1 MCIMKN
7 GLRVLALA
15 LAVLAFGPPS
25 YAQPTRDKASGA
37 RTTAIIRK
45 CSVSGFN
52 SAKEYNS
59 STVPWYTYANC
70 MVEHG
75 QRP

>member
-1 MCIMKN
+1 MRIMKN
-7 GLRVLALA
+7 GLRLLALA
-15 LAVLAFGPPS
+15 AALVAFAPPGS
-25 YAQPTRDKASGA
+25 AQPARDKASAA
-37 RTTAIIRK
+37 RGTAIIRK

-59 STVPWYTYANC
+59 SSLPWYTYSNC

>member
-52 SAKEYNS
+52 GAKEYNS